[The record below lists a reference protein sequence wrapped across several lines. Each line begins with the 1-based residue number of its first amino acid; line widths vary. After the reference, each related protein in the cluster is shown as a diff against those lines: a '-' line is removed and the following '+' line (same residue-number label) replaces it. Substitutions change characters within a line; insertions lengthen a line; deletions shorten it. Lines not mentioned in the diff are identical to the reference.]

1 MTTGHDEVG
10 DFRTLMET
18 VVMTVNPTKRVKG
31 SVGEGEEGKKAKT
44 NHHEERL

>member
-10 DFRTLMET
+10 DFRTLTET

-31 SVGEGEEGKKAKT
+31 IVGEGTTGKMTKET
-44 NHHEERL
+44 QHVCG